1 MEAITQESDSI
12 VRPTQRFK
20 GAASSSIK
28 GKRPSLALWDS
39 RLQYWQIVLK
49 RTIDIMGALVGLI
62 LLLPVGLIVALFI
75 KFTSRGPL
83 LYKQV
88 RVGKDERRFAM
99 LKFRS
104 MYADADVLLKE
115 ILEADPEL
123 REEYARF
130 HKLRNDPR
138 ITPVGRVIRKYSID
152 ELPQLWNVLKGEMSL
167 VGPRPY
173 MPSELYKMRGRGA
186 RTILSVRPGLTGL
199 WQTGGRN
206 KLLFYERLELDVEYV
221 ERWSLWLDACL
232 LWRTIPVILKGE
244 GAS

>member
-12 VRPTQRFK
+12 VRPTQSFK
-20 GAASSSIK
+20 RSAPVKVRSKRAS
-28 GKRPSLALWDS
+28 GALWGFQ
-39 RLQYWQIVLK
+39 LQYWQIVLK
-49 RTIDIMGALVGLI
+49 RTIDICGAFIGLM

-75 KFTSRGPL
+75 KLNSRGPL

-88 RVGKDERRFAM
+88 RIGKDERRFEM

-115 ILEADPEL
+115 ILDTDPVL

-152 ELPQLWNVLKGEMSL
+152 ELPQFWNVLKGDMSL

-199 WQTGGRN
+199 WQTNGRN

-221 ERWSLWLDACL
+221 EKWSLLLDARL

>member
-12 VRPTQRFK
+12 VRPTQSFNS
-20 GAASSSIK
+20 AASSSV
-28 GKRPSLALWDS
+28 KRPSLALWGAQ
-39 RLQYWQIVLK
+39 LKFWQVVLK
-49 RTIDIMGALVGLI
+49 RTIDIIGALFGLV

-75 KFTSRGPL
+75 KLNSRGPL
-83 LYKQV
+83 LYKQI
-88 RVGKDERRFAM
+88 RVGKGERRFAM

-138 ITPVGRVIRKYSID
+138 ITSVGRVIRKYSID

-221 ERWSLWLDACL
+221 EQWSLLLDVRL
-232 LWRTIPVILKGE
+232 LWRTIPVILRGE